1 MYLLPMV
8 ESEPSF
14 DTARDFVPVSLLAR
28 FEFGVVA
35 GPAVGAK
42 DFKQF
47 VAWLKANSAK
57 ATYGVP
63 SSGTIPHFTGSRLF
77 TASRGPRKGDLEHVL
92 DPAGWRRKQDNAVGP
107 YRRAPSFPYNRL
119 PRHGWCLPTTTP
131 TQSVCAHPA
140 DAGGSCAFGYDL
152 AIAGLSVALAAA
164 QYGGIGSKPGI
175 GEAGG
180 SSDEHTNL
188 RVLALDCFISRAGC
202 P

>member
-77 TASRGPRKGDLEHVL
+77 TASRGRAKSTSNMSLIRPGGAENRIMRSDLIVEPHRFHIIGCP
-92 DPAGWRRKQDNAVGP
+92 DMVG
-107 YRRAPSFPYNRL
+107 ASQ
-119 PRHGWCLPTTTP
+119 PRHRHNRFAPIRLMLVG
-131 TQSVCAHPA
+131 
-140 DAGGSCAFGYDL
+140 
-152 AIAGLSVALAAA
+152 VALSAMIWRLQA
-164 QYGGIGSKPGI
+164 YL
-175 GEAGG
+175 
-180 SSDEHTNL
+180 L
-188 RVLALDCFISRAGC
+188 RWQRHNMVE
-202 P
+202 